1 MLSQIDGIREEWLTG
16 KGHYFL
22 NQSEKLEIALHIV
35 SLYFRHPLLMDATV
49 NNSIRAERAN
59 IDMVKMILA
68 AQTEDEEYNKLQID
82 LEYERPVLCANM
94 TFMSDERLMDFANA
108 IAKNIY
114 VFWISKDN
122 DFTHLIS
129 LSPSILTRIMSVQC
143 IWV

>member
-1 MLSQIDGIREEWLTG
+1 MLGQIDGIREEWLTR

-68 AQTEDEEYNKLQID
+68 AQTGDDKYNKLQID
-82 LEYERPVLCANM
+82 LEYERPVLC
-94 TFMSDERLMDFANA
+94 TC
-108 IAKNIY
+108 
-114 VFWISKDN
+114 
-122 DFTHLIS
+122 S
-129 LSPSILTRIMSVQC
+129 LYLFSVP
-143 IWV
+143 I